1 MRERWGSGV
10 QAVRTHP
17 AALRLSLVRFAAQ
30 FGDGVFQAALSG
42 AILFNP
48 ERETDPAAIAAGF
61 AVLLLPYSL
70 IGPYAGALLD
80 RWDRRRVLLG
90 ASLLRL
96 LLIVAVSLSLLGGA
110 SSELLLIGALAVVGI
125 SRFVSAGVSAAL
137 PLVLPARLLV
147 PMNSVL
153 ATVASGCAAG
163 GAAVAVGVIGAF
175 GAGDSASAIAVAVAG
190 SGPLLGALLVAGF
203 PPGRLGPGAE
213 FGPVSGLGLGTGTS
227 TGADLD
233 RRPGPERDAD
243 IGAGAQRRRAVR
255 ADLLAVAAGLRT
267 GAVAVWRSPEVT
279 TAMFGI
285 GAHRV
290 VFGMNTLVM
299 VLVLRRPDS
308 GEAGVGSGLLGFG
321 VAIGVTAAGMLL
333 AAVLTPLLIPR
344 LGRPRTV
351 LAGLVLATVV
361 QLTLVT
367 PIAVAAAGPAAQR
380 AQYLLLAG
388 AFLLGLA
395 GQTIKLTGD
404 ATMQLDID
412 DTHRGQVFALQ
423 DTVFNITFV
432 LALAATATVVPAD
445 GRSLPVVL
453 AGAGCYLAGI
463 AAVLLT
469 GRRARAEV
477 RPAARADTGRAAR
490 RYPAR
495 PKQAR

>member
-1 MRERWGSGV
+1 MTGVRERWGSGV
-10 QAVRTHP
+10 RGVRAHP

-80 RWDRRRVLLG
+80 RWDRRRVLFG

-96 LLIVAVSLSLLGGA
+96 LLVVAVSLSLLGGA

-213 FGPVSGLGLGTGTS
+213 FGPASELGLGAQPGAGSGT
-227 TGADLD
+227 TVDACLDRGADLD
-233 RRPGPERDAD
+233 RAAGPGRGAD
-243 IGAGAQRRRAVR
+243 DRRGRAAR

-267 GAVAVWRSPEVT
+267 GAIAVWRSPEVT
-279 TAMFGI
+279 IAMFGI

-290 VFGMNTLVM
+290 VFGVNTLVM

-432 LALAATATVVPAD
+432 LALAATAAVVPAD

-477 RPAARADTGRAAR
+477 RVPCG
-490 RYPAR
+490 
-495 PKQAR
+495 